1 MEIRQGQIIAL
12 FAFDI
17 GFEVS
22 MDKLKGLLSSVPVP
36 PLTQKKQTPSHLQ
49 YSRPPRL
56 VSLETQTTSEPS
68 PAASTPPFLT
78 LEPPALP
85 IDGD

>member
-1 MEIRQGQIIAL
+1 MAEPTEIRHDQIIAL

-22 MDKLKGLLSSVPVP
+22 MDELSGLLTSVPMP

-56 VSLETQTTSEPS
+56 VNLGDTD
-68 PAASTPPFLT
+68 
-78 LEPPALP
+78 ALGSVSRQHRCH
-85 IDGD
+85 DF